1 MKASET
7 TLRNLLEGTKQFQIP
22 LFQRPYSWTKEK
34 WETLWEDLMKL
45 YSNEVEGSYFLGAI
59 VTQSIPG
66 TADGISPYLVIDGQQ
81 RLITLTLLLAAM
93 QHNLRTEKN
102 QQLKDKYQKLA
113 GELYDKILT
122 NQYKEG
128 EDFYKV
134 LPTKE
139 DSGTYQNLLKQK
151 KDKKELKKEGRI
163 YDAYD
168 FFQKRLKAAS
178 QQEEI
183 ALDLAKFKTVIL
195 ERLLLV
201 NITSDEQDNPY
212 LIFESLNYKGQ
223 GLSQADL
230 VRNYIFMRL
239 PHERREEIYKDK
251 WLPLQEEFKANMAQ
265 KEYANM
271 AQKEYADE
279 LTTAF
284 WFYLRKDGEPVT
296 EKEVYKAIKK
306 RFDTTPNEI
315 ESKLEE
321 LVQFANYYQRLKFY
335 NKEPEVKLRRWFER
349 LVCLDFTTCHI
360 FLLNVYHEYEQK
372 KLSLQEFETILRY
385 LESYFV
391 RRWFAEISTR
401 SLGTVFNNLY
411 REVKTANPNDLVD
424 GLRTV
429 LIGYEK
435 TKIWPSDEEFRE
447 KFVTKPVYSST
458 NINRVKF
465 ILASLA
471 DSLSKEKVDP
481 QNLTIEHI
489 MPQKL
494 NPQWKAM
501 LEQNYSQVHKELLH
515 SLGNLTLTAYN
526 GELGNKPFDEKKSI
540 YLQSNVSLN
549 KYFQNIT
556 HWNADEIKQR
566 ADKLADIAIQVWPR

>member
-102 QQLKDKYQKLA
+102 QQFKDKYQKLA

-168 FFQKRLKAAS
+168 FFQKRLKEAS

-223 GLSQADL
+223 ELSQADL

-251 WLPLQEEFKANMAQ
+251 WLPLQEEFKANMEQ
-265 KEYANM
+265 KEYAN
-271 AQKEYADE
+271 E

-284 WFYLRKDGEPVT
+284 WFYLRKDGESVS
-296 EKEVYKAIKK
+296 EKEVYKVIKK

-349 LVCLDFTTCHI
+349 LIRLDFTTCHI
-360 FLLNVYHEYEQK
+360 FLLNVYDEYKQQ
-372 KLSLQEFETILRY
+372 KLSLKEFETILRY

-391 RRWFAEISTR
+391 RRWFTDVSTR

-411 REVKTANPNDLVD
+411 REVKAANPNDLVD

-435 TKIWPSDEEFRE
+435 TKVWPSDEEFRE
-447 KFVTKPVYSST
+447 KFVTKPVYSPT

-494 NPQWKAM
+494 NSQWKAM

-515 SLGNLTLTAYN
+515 TLGNLTLTAYN

-549 KYFQNIT
+549 KYLQNIT
-556 HWNADEIKQR
+556 YWNADEIKRR

>member
-1 MKASET
+1 E
-7 TLRNLLEGTKQFQIP
+7 
-22 LFQRPYSWTKEK
+22 
-34 WETLWEDLMKL
+34 
-45 YSNEVEGSYFLGAI
+45 
-59 VTQSIPG
+59 
-66 TADGISPYLVIDGQQ
+66 
-81 RLITLTLLLAAM
+81 
-93 QHNLRTEKN
+93 
-102 QQLKDKYQKLA
+102 KYQKLA

-128 EDFYKV
+128 EEFYKV

-139 DSGTYQNLLKQK
+139 DSGNYQNIIIKLEKDRTVVEK
-151 KDKKELKKEGRI
+151 KGRI
-163 YDAYD
+163 YEAYE
-168 FFQKRLKAAS
+168 FFKKQLKEPIF
-178 QQEEI
+178 EEEL

-223 GLSQADL
+223 ELSQADL

-239 PHERREEIYKDK
+239 PHERREEIYREK

-265 KEYANM
+265 KEYAN
-271 AQKEYADE
+271 E
-279 LTTAF
+279 LTNSF
-284 WFYLRKDGEPVT
+284 WFYLRKDGEPVS
-296 EKEVYKAIKK
+296 EKEVYKAIKN
-306 RFDTTPNEI
+306 RFDTTHNEI
-315 ESKLEE
+315 EFKLEE

-501 LEQNYSQVHKELLH
+501 LEQN
-515 SLGNLTLTAYN
+515 
-526 GELGNKPFDEKKSI
+526 
-540 YLQSNVSLN
+540 
-549 KYFQNIT
+549 
-556 HWNADEIKQR
+556 
-566 ADKLADIAIQVWPR
+566 